1 MAISEMLKKNTTI
14 HTLNLSGKKSER
26 EKHEMMNDER
36 NDAQG
41 ITFLI
46 KEQRCYVRD

>member
-26 EKHEMMNDER
+26 KHELMNDDI

-46 KEQRCYVRD
+46 KVQRCCVKD